1 MNERDLEQYRHKLVT
16 KYQDLLEQDKRV
28 LTDAEYQKFL
38 KRQQEIQEIEMQ
50 IKKLEFKLDMLTERL
65 LYLKEAI

>member
-16 KYQDLLEQDKRV
+16 KYQDILEQDRRV

-38 KRQQEIQEIEMQ
+38 KRQAEIQEIEMQ
-50 IKKLEFKLDMLTERL
+50 IKKLEFKLEMLTERL
-65 LYLKEAI
+65 LYLKEV

>member
-16 KYQDLLEQDKRV
+16 KYQDILEQDRRV

-38 KRQQEIQEIEMQ
+38 KRQAEIQEIEMQ
-50 IKKLEFKLDMLTERL
+50 IKKLEFKLEMLTERL
-65 LYLKEAI
+65 LYLKEA

>member
-16 KYQDLLEQDKRV
+16 KYQYLLEQDRRV

-38 KRQQEIQEIEMQ
+38 NRQAEIQEIEMQ
-50 IKKLEFKLDMLTERL
+50 IKKLEFKLEMLTERL
-65 LYLKEAI
+65 LYLKEA